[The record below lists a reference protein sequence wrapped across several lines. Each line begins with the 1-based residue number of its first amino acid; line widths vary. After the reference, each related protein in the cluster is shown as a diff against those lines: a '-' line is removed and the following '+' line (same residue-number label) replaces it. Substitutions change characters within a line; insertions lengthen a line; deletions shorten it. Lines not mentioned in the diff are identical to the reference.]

1 MNLARSEDKS
11 VDTVTLNHQTLAGL
25 GLELADYDQMVGS
38 FYDGALDPKIMGRTL
53 CTVRGMF
60 RANYATLILRVP
72 DQPDLGLMIVAGDI
86 EGEGELT
93 YQTYPQT
100 NTPFVGQALDQVFT
114 VEDLMSESE
123 WVQSAYFKAYC
134 GPQNVYHVMGADIS
148 TPDGGK
154 LRFRITRPKS
164 SPAFSSAERALCS
177 SFLPHLRRA
186 LHLHNLL
193 DRSESMSELYAQA
206 ISRLSVATIVL
217 DETGKVLRLNPVA
230 EEILKNADGLKLV
243 GGRLEATYPSDNREL
258 QRLVKHA
265 FSQDV
270 RDGGVTADAMSVTRP
285 SGQVSLGLVVEAIPS
300 LEWAEG
306 KSKPAAVIYIRDS
319 VGKSL
324 ASEVVT
330 KQLFNLTKAETALAM
345 ELANGLSLEEAAENL
360 NIRRNTARA
369 HLRSIFSKTGVRRQ
383 TELVRIL
390 LNSVVALGKPK
401 CALRAAESVVVPA
414 PQLARPVRKSA

>member
-1 MNLARSEDKS
+1 MNLARCEEMS
-11 VDTVTLNHQTLAGL
+11 VDTVTLNHQTLASL
-25 GLELADYDQMVGS
+25 GLDLADYDQMVGK
-38 FYDGALDPKIMGRTL
+38 FYDGALDPKVMGRTL
-53 CTVRGMF
+53 CSVREMF
-60 RANYATLILRVP
+60 AANYATLILRVP

-100 NTPFVGQALDQVFT
+100 NTPFAGQALDQVFT
-114 VEDLMSESE
+114 VEDLMSESD
-123 WVQSAYFKAYC
+123 WTHSAYFKAYC

-154 LRFRITRPKS
+154 LRFRITRPKT
-164 SPAFSSAERALCS
+164 SPKFSSAERALCS
-177 SFLPHLRRA
+177 MFLPHLRRA

-230 EEILKNADGLKLV
+230 EEILKSADGLKLV

-265 FSQDV
+265 FSAEV
-270 RDGGVTADAMSVTRP
+270 REGGLTADAMSVTRP

-401 CALRAAESVVVPA
+401 CALRGAETVIVPA